1 MTTRTA
7 ASSLASMAAA
17 LAFSAGAMAADAP
30 AGSNGLAV
38 AASDKVHCYGLNAC
52 KGQADCKTANN
63 ACKGHNA
70 CKTQGFKG
78 VTAKSCLE
86 SSGVIGDLVAK
97 K

>member
-1 MTTRTA
+1 MTTRNA
-7 ASSLASMAAA
+7 VSSLASMAAA

-38 AASDKVHCYGLNAC
+38 AAGDKVHCYGLNAC
-52 KGQADCKTANN
+52 KGQADCKTASN
-63 ACKGHNA
+63 ACKGLNA
-70 CKTQGFKG
+70 CKAQGFKG

-86 SSGVIGDLVAK
+86 TSGVIGDLVAK